1 MLNEYQT
8 QSNLNPKLW
17 NGHILKQGLN
27 NSFMKIVNHFY
38 KFLEIDTPILDVI
51 LIGSNANYNWNKF
64 SDIDLHVLINYRDI
78 DDNLHL
84 VKNYL
89 HAKKSIWNLNY
100 PLTYKGINI
109 ELYAQDS
116 NTDLHASVGI
126 YSLMQQKWINR
137 PSSTQVSIDNSL
149 INQKTQPY
157 EFEIDNLKLDDS
169 HLESKIKSIL
179 LRLRNLRA
187 AGLEAVGEYSLENLA
202 YKSLRNSGHLAKLKT
217 MLQSNTIGQLS
228 INESMHDHTNNNIN
242 TALIMHISKRK
253 ILDESGWQYIMKHMN
268 AVTDPMGQWKHP
280 GRCTLIPGNQITMQN
295 VPHHVLGIDDVGHM
309 KLMRPEQQY
318 TYPGN
323 KVYEIPVTAQYRTQI
338 IQILNAIKNGGRY
351 EN

>member
-1 MLNEYQT
+1 
-8 QSNLNPKLW
+8 
-17 NGHILKQGLN
+17 
-27 NSFMKIVNHFY
+27 MKIVNHFY

-100 PLTYKGINI
+100 PLTYKGTNI

-137 PSSTQVSIDNSL
+137 PASTQVSIDNSL

-217 MLQSNTIGQLS
+217 MLQANTIGQLS
-228 INESMHDHTNNNIN
+228 INESLNDPKGAIQS
-242 TALIMHISKRK
+242 LIMHVTNKQT
-253 ILDESGWQYIMKHMN
+253 LDDTGWNHVIKHTQG
-268 AVTDPMGQWKHP
+268 VEDPAGQWKHP
-280 GRCTLIPGNQITMQN
+280 GKCTMIPGNQITMKM
-295 VPHHVLGIDDVGHM
+295 VPHHVLGIDDLGTM
-309 KLMRPEQQY
+309 KLMKPEQTY

-323 KVYEIPVTAQYRTQI
+323 KVFEIPVTPQWKTI
-338 IQILNAIKNGGRY
+338 IMQLRNAIQNGSKYG
-351 EN
+351 N

>member
-1 MLNEYQT
+1 MLKEYQT

-17 NGHILKQGLN
+17 NGHTLKQGLN

-78 DDNLHL
+78 NDNLHL

-217 MLQSNTIGQLS
+217 MLQANTIGQLS
-228 INESMHDHTNNNIN
+228 INESLNDPKGAIQS
-242 TALIMHISKRK
+242 LIMHVTNKQT
-253 ILDESGWQYIMKHMN
+253 LDDAGWNHVIKHTQGVEDS
-268 AVTDPMGQWKHP
+268 AGQWKHP
-280 GRCTLIPGNQITMQN
+280 GKCTMIPGNQITMKM
-295 VPHHVLGIDDVGHM
+295 VPHHVLGIDDLGTM
-309 KLMRPEQQY
+309 KLMKPEQTY

-323 KVYEIPVTAQYRTQI
+323 KVFEIPVTPQWKTI
-338 IQILNAIKNGGRY
+338 IMQLRNAIQNGSKYG
-351 EN
+351 N

>member
-1 MLNEYQT
+1 MLKEYQT

-17 NGHILKQGLN
+17 NGHTLKQGLN

-217 MLQSNTIGQLS
+217 MLQANTIGQLS
-228 INESMHDHTNNNIN
+228 INESLNDPKGAIQS
-242 TALIMHISKRK
+242 LIMHVTNKQ
-253 ILDESGWQYIMKHMN
+253 ILDDAGWNHVIKYTQGVEDS
-268 AVTDPMGQWKHP
+268 AGQWKHP
-280 GRCTLIPGNQITMQN
+280 GKCTMIPGNQITMKM
-295 VPHHVLGIDDVGHM
+295 VPHHVLGIDDLGTM
-309 KLMRPEQQY
+309 KLMKPEQTY

-323 KVYEIPVTAQYRTQI
+323 KVFEIPVTPQWKTI
-338 IQILNAIKNGGRY
+338 IMQLRNAIQNVSKYGN
-351 EN
+351 

>member
-1 MLNEYQT
+1 MLKEYQT

-17 NGHILKQGLN
+17 NGHTLKQGLN

-78 DDNLHL
+78 NDNLHL

-217 MLQSNTIGQLS
+217 MLQANTIGQLS
-228 INESMHDHTNNNIN
+228 INESLNDPKGAIQS
-242 TALIMHISKRK
+242 LIMHVTNKQ
-253 ILDESGWQYIMKHMN
+253 ILDDAGWNHVIKYTQGVEDS
-268 AVTDPMGQWKHP
+268 AGQWKHP
-280 GRCTLIPGNQITMQN
+280 GKCTMIPGNQITMKM
-295 VPHHVLGIDDVGHM
+295 VPHHVLGIDDLGTM
-309 KLMRPEQQY
+309 KLMKPEQTY

-323 KVYEIPVTAQYRTQI
+323 KVFEIPVTPQWKTI
-338 IQILNAIKNGGRY
+338 IMQLRNAIQNGSKYG
-351 EN
+351 N

>member
-1 MLNEYQT
+1 MLTEYKT

-17 NGHILKQGLN
+17 TGHTLKQGLN

-78 DDNLHL
+78 DGNLHL

-217 MLQSNTIGQLS
+217 MLQANTIGQLS
-228 INESMHDHTNNNIN
+228 INESLNDPKGAIQS
-242 TALIMHISKRK
+242 LIMHVTKK
-253 ILDESGWQYIMKHMN
+253 QTLDDAGWNHVMKHTQGVEDS
-268 AVTDPMGQWKHP
+268 AGQWKHP
-280 GRCTLIPGNQITMQN
+280 GKCTMIPGNQITMKM
-295 VPHHVLGIDDVGHM
+295 VPHHVLGIDDLGTM
-309 KLMRPEQQY
+309 KLMKPEQTY

-323 KVYEIPVTAQYRTQI
+323 KVFEIPVTPQWKTI
-338 IQILNAIKNGGRY
+338 IMQLRNAIQNGSKYG
-351 EN
+351 N

>member
-1 MLNEYQT
+1 
-8 QSNLNPKLW
+8 
-17 NGHILKQGLN
+17 
-27 NSFMKIVNHFY
+27 MKIVNHFY

-137 PSSTQVSIDNSL
+137 PSSTLVSIDNSL
-149 INQKTQPY
+149 IDQKTQPY
-157 EFEIDNLKLDDS
+157 EFEIDNLKLDDLN
-169 HLESKIKSIL
+169 LESKIKSIL

-217 MLQSNTIGQLS
+217 MLQANTIGQLS
-228 INESMHDHTNNNIN
+228 INESLNDPKGAIQS
-242 TALIMHISKRK
+242 LIMHVTKK
-253 ILDESGWQYIMKHMN
+253 QTLDDVGWNHVMKHTQG
-268 AVTDPMGQWKHP
+268 VEDSMGQWKHS
-280 GRCTLIPGNQITMQN
+280 GKCTMIPGNQITMKM
-295 VPHHVLGIDDVGHM
+295 VPHHVLGIDDLGTI
-309 KLMRPEQQY
+309 KLMKPEQTY

-323 KVYEIPVTAQYRTQI
+323 KVFEIPVTPQWKTI
-338 IQILNAIKNGGRY
+338 IMQLRNAIQNGSKY

>member
-1 MLNEYQT
+1 MLTEYQT

-17 NGHILKQGLN
+17 NGHTLKQGLN

-100 PLTYKGINI
+100 PLTYKGTNI

-137 PSSTQVSIDNSL
+137 PASTQVSIDNSL

-217 MLQSNTIGQLS
+217 MLQANTIGQLS
-228 INESMHDHTNNNIN
+228 INESLNDPKGAIQS
-242 TALIMHISKRK
+242 LIMHVTNKQT
-253 ILDESGWQYIMKHMN
+253 LDDTGWNHVIKHTQG
-268 AVTDPMGQWKHP
+268 VEDPAGQWKHP
-280 GRCTLIPGNQITMQN
+280 GKCTMIPGNQITMKM
-295 VPHHVLGIDDVGHM
+295 VPHHVLGIDDLGTM
-309 KLMRPEQQY
+309 KLMKPEQTY

-323 KVYEIPVTAQYRTQI
+323 KVFEIPVTPQWKTI
-338 IQILNAIKNGGRY
+338 IMQLRNAIQNGSKYG
-351 EN
+351 N

>member
-1 MLNEYQT
+1 MLKEYQT

-17 NGHILKQGLN
+17 NGHSLKQGLN

-137 PSSTQVSIDNSL
+137 PSSTLVSIDNSL
-149 INQKTQPY
+149 IDQKTQPY
-157 EFEIDNLKLDDS
+157 EFEIDNLKLDDLN
-169 HLESKIKSIL
+169 LESKIKSIL

-217 MLQSNTIGQLS
+217 MLQANTIGQLS
-228 INESMHDHTNNNIN
+228 INESLNDPKGAIQS
-242 TALIMHISKRK
+242 LIMHVTKK
-253 ILDESGWQYIMKHMN
+253 QTLDDVGWNHVMKHTQG
-268 AVTDPMGQWKHP
+268 VEDSMGQWKHS
-280 GRCTLIPGNQITMQN
+280 GKCTMIPGNQITMKM
-295 VPHHVLGIDDVGHM
+295 VPHHVLGIDDLGTI
-309 KLMRPEQQY
+309 KLMKPEQTY

-323 KVYEIPVTAQYRTQI
+323 KVFEIPVTPQWKTI
-338 IQILNAIKNGGRY
+338 IMQLRNAIQNGSKY